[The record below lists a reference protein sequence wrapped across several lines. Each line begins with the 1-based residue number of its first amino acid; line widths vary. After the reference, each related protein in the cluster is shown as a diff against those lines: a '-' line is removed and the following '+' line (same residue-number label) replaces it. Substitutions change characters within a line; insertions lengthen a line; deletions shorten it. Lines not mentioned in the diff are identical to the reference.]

1 MPEENKADKESRFKG
16 LMVVVWGSRRAALTI
31 KSIGHSQ
38 TYVPDLFCLSFCNRS
53 GRAVFAL
60 LSNTLSVEGSKK
72 KKVYL
77 HFIFALFKL
86 LFIAVA
92 RPYQWPNG
100 YSQTKGSARPPD
112 NHLTQLCSQC
122 LFPIPVAYRLL
133 EDIQSTSYRIY
144 SLKCER

>member
-60 LSNTLSVEGSKK
+60 LSNTLSVGGSKK

-112 NHLTQLCSQC
+112 NPLDSIVLTVSFPYSRRIQIIRRYPIHLLQDLQ
-122 LFPIPVAYRLL
+122 F
-133 EDIQSTSYRIY
+133 
-144 SLKCER
+144 KM